1 MSIMTDIRSVA
12 ANTRTA
18 NILAGLPF
26 EFVVQ
31 PSIIAVYA
39 TGSAVGLFLD
49 LLIGG
54 ESIVSDSEVSAANR
68 FPIRNED
75 LLAQHGGLPGE
86 RLFLAWRNSTG
97 AALTGQV
104 LVDVLPL

>member
-1 MSIMTDIRSVA
+1 MSIMTDVRSVA

-54 ESIVSDSEVSAANR
+54 ESIVSDSEVSGANR

-104 LVDVLPL
+104 LVDVLPI